1 MIFSKWCDCYVMRIL
16 EYLKLND
23 ENKQWLNF
31 YQLTL
36 GNNNPISQIV
46 SIHTSGMFVIVN
58 IDKQINFEN
67 ILIKSN
73 I

>member
-1 MIFSKWCDCYVMRIL
+1 MIK
-16 EYLKLND
+16 
-23 ENKQWLNF
+23 F

-46 SIHTSGMFVIVN
+46 SMDTSRKFVIVN

>member
-1 MIFSKWCDCYVMRIL
+1 VIK
-16 EYLKLND
+16 
-23 ENKQWLNF
+23 F